1 MANQCCIAPQEWT
14 EEGQRPHPTDT
25 QTQGLQTIFTCAKME
40 GRPENSPRKF
50 IIKYMFISIYVQDCK
65 LYLKDTILPM
75 VIITSVEISDAVLTS
90 LASLYFLIP
99 LL

>member
-1 MANQCCIAPQEWT
+1 
-14 EEGQRPHPTDT
+14 
-25 QTQGLQTIFTCAKME
+25 
-40 GRPENSPRKF
+40 
-50 IIKYMFISIYVQDCK
+50 
-65 LYLKDTILPM
+65 M